1 MKGGEAVCLEGE
13 GGLVGGVSV
22 VGVSVVGGRYSETE
36 SVGEC
41 ENMLCE
47 HPWMA
52 LPTGT
57 DSKRLMLSREA
68 KEAMTPRPCG
78 QCLSCRINKSR
89 IWAQRIMLES
99 MVTQPCSFVTL
110 TYNDEHLPED
120 KSLNP
125 RHLTLFFKLLR
136 KYLGSNKIRYFAV
149 GEYGSEG
156 ERPHYHIILFGVGA
170 DCQSLVEKSWPHGFI
185 HVGFLTE
192 QSARYVTGYVV
203 KGMKKG
209 DSRLEGRYP
218 EFMRCSKMSPGGL
231 GAGAINQAVAS
242 IKESGA
248 NPTIELRKLSKGKKG
263 IPLGRYLK
271 DKLKAAIPGQ
281 SEMADRNYAE
291 WQEQFLNLNGVGV
304 YTDVVTSLRSAERER
319 NYKRHHFFKRRNQL

>member
-1 MKGGEAVCLEGE
+1 MLECSE
-13 GGLVGGVSV
+13 GAEGVSAEGVSV
-22 VGVSVVGGRYSETE
+22 VGVSVVVGPCSETE

-47 HPWMA
+47 RPWMA

-57 DSKRLMLSREA
+57 ESKRLMLSREA

-99 MVTQPCSFVTL
+99 MVSAPCSFVTL
-110 TYNDEHLPED
+110 TYNDEHLPKD

-136 KYLGSNKIRYFAV
+136 KYLGSKKVRYFGV
-149 GEYGSEG
+149 GEYGSQG
-156 ERPHYHIILFGVGA
+156 DRPHYHIILFGVGA
-170 DCQSLVEKSWPHGFI
+170 DCQPIVEKSWPHGFI

-192 QSARYVTGYVV
+192 QSARYVTGYVI

-209 DSRLEGRYP
+209 DRRLEGRYP
-218 EFMRCSKMSPGGL
+218 EFMRCSKMSPGGI
-231 GAGAINQAVAS
+231 GAGAVNQVITS

-248 NPTIELRKLSKGKKG
+248 NPSIEIRKLLKGKKG

-271 DKLKAAIPGQ
+271 DKIKSAIPGQ
-281 SEMADRNYAE
+281 FEMAEKNYAE
-291 WQEQFLNLNGVGV
+291 WQEQFLQLNGSDV
-304 YTDVVTSLRSAERER
+304 YRDSVTDLRAAERER
-319 NYKRHHFFKRRNQL
+319 NYKRHAFFKRRDQL